1 MKKIFGMLVC
11 MLLALGL
18 VPNLAFATGENE
30 AKIGDTEYATLQEAL
45 EHVQAGETVT
55 LLKDVTTNKV
65 TQNLTTDMTLD
76 LGGFTL
82 TNIGGIVFH
91 LYADL
96 TLQNGKVAMTEAN
109 NTVAIWMHEAANL
122 HIATDA
128 QVTADNSVAGA
139 SWAVGM
145 WSDCDG
151 AVLTVDGILGGEAG
165 FTVNG
170 SIKQAD
176 LESENGNRV
185 YINDSALIDTKY
197 YGLYLAGFADTM
209 IGEATIAGETGIE
222 IRAGNLTIDGAYVRA
237 TGDFDAAANPGGTT
251 TTGVALA
258 VSQHTTNQTIHVIV
272 KDGLFEGDRS
282 LYEADLQDGLN
293 IEDVTLEVL
302 GGTFAGEFASTNHT
316 AFVAAGAF
324 EQAINSKYVVAG
336 KTIVDYYYAEAG
348 EDSGYY
354 LVGDST
360 DLASQLAGLVSGNV
374 ITVHQG
380 DLALENMPGNITVKN
395 LGDGAVSV
403 NHIVVPTGES
413 VTTVEATDS
422 EGVSPQTG
430 EAINIVALLS
440 VLGIAS
446 LAFSGAYLSSRRQA

>member
-1 MKKIFGMLVC
+1 MKKFFGMLVC

-30 AKIGDTEYATLQEAL
+30 AKIGDKEYTTLQEAL

-55 LLKDVTTNKV
+55 LLKDVTTNNI

-76 LGGFTL
+76 LGSFTL

-96 TLQNGKVAMTEAN
+96 TLQNGKVAMTEAD
-109 NTVAIWMHEAANL
+109 NTVAIW
-122 HIATDA
+122 T
-128 QVTADNSVAGA
+128 DNSVAGA

-176 LESENGNRV
+176 LENENGNRV

-197 YGLYLAGFADTM
+197 YGLYLAGFADTV

-282 LYEADLQDGLN
+282 FYEVDLQDGLN

-302 GGTFAGEFASTNHT
+302 GGTFAGEFTSTNHT

-324 EQAINSKYVVAG
+324 EQAIDSKYVVAG

>member
-1 MKKIFGMLVC
+1 M
-11 MLLALGL
+11 
-18 VPNLAFATGENE
+18 
-30 AKIGDTEYATLQEAL
+30 
-45 EHVQAGETVT
+45 
-55 LLKDVTTNKV
+55 
-65 TQNLTTDMTLD
+65 
-76 LGGFTL
+76 
-82 TNIGGIVFH
+82 
-91 LYADL
+91 
-96 TLQNGKVAMTEAN
+96 
-109 NTVAIWMHEAANL
+109 
-122 HIATDA
+122 
-128 QVTADNSVAGA
+128 
-139 SWAVGM
+139 
-145 WSDCDG
+145 
-151 AVLTVDGILGGEAG
+151 
-165 FTVNG
+165 
-170 SIKQAD
+170 
-176 LESENGNRV
+176 
-185 YINDSALIDTKY
+185 
-197 YGLYLAGFADTM
+197 
-209 IGEATIAGETGIE
+209 
-222 IRAGNLTIDGAYVRA
+222 RA

-272 KDGLFEGDRS
+272 KDGLLEGNRS
-282 LYEADLQDGLN
+282 LYEVDLQDGLN

-302 GGTFAGEFASTNHT
+302 GGTFAGEFTSTNHT

-446 LAFSGAYLSSRRQA
+446 LAFSGAYLSGRKQRR